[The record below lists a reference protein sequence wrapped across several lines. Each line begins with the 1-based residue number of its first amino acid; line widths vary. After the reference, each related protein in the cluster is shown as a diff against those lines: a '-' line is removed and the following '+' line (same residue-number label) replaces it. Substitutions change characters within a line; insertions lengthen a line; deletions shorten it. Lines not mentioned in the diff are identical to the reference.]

1 MNTTP
6 GNQATPNQ
14 VTPNQVK
21 PLQITLQIHDQGV
34 VGNSFFFLNWDLQV
48 ISNPN
53 WETGIDLFDFLI
65 WITCILPNSGKMECM
80 QNFVNPSTG
89 QNNVLP
95 IKINMYQ
102 LIN

>member
-34 VGNSFFFLNWDLQV
+34 VGNSFFFFKLG
-48 ISNPN
+48 SS
-53 WETGIDLFDFLI
+53 GDFK
-65 WITCILPNSGKMECM
+65 S
-80 QNFVNPSTG
+80 
-89 QNNVLP
+89 
-95 IKINMYQ
+95 Q
-102 LIN
+102 LGNGD